1 MTEEH
6 VEACVPV
13 DISDNDVYE
22 AMKDISGYIDI
33 TPGDFK
39 EIYVKAYQHAL
50 QRLTQSVNVKE
61 VMTKNVATVAPNT
74 PLRAVAEV
82 MAQRRVSGVPVIDAD
97 RKVVGV
103 VSDKDFLS
111 HMGTGEAKSLM
122 DLVAECLQGSG
133 CVATPIRQKYA
144 SDIMASPPITIG
156 QDSSVIDAADLI
168 IKKSINRLPVVDS
181 AGKLVGI
188 VARADIVRSSSPTE
202 RT

>member
-22 AMKDISGYIDI
+22 AMKEISGYLDI

-39 EIYVKAYQHAL
+39 EVYLKAYQHAL
-50 QRLTQSVNVKE
+50 RRLTQSVNVKE
-61 VMTKNVATVAPNT
+61 VMTKNVATVAPDT

-103 VSDKDFLS
+103 VSNKDFLA

-122 DLVAECLQGSG
+122 ELVAECLRGSG
-133 CVATPIRQKYA
+133 CVATPIREKYA
-144 SDIMASPPITIG
+144 SDIMSSPAITIG
-156 QDSSVIDAADLI
+156 QDKSAIEAADLI
-168 IKKSINRLPVVDS
+168 IKKNINRIPVVDS
-181 AGKLVGI
+181 DGKLVGI
-188 VARADIVRSSSPTE
+188 VARADIVRSSSPGE